1 MRKIL
6 TQRLQKLLRD
16 VIRPAV
22 GSHRGRI
29 FKTAGDGLF
38 VEFASAIEAV
48 RCAVDL
54 QRAIAERNEGIALDR
69 RLAFRIGIN
78 LGDVLSDQEDLFGDC
93 VNVAARLESMTELGG
108 VLFSHSVYD
117 HVDRKLPLRFDD
129 QGDYSLKNIARP
141 VRLYCHVQR

>member
-1 MRKIL
+1 M
-6 TQRLQKLLRD
+6 
-16 VIRPAV
+16 
-22 GSHRGRI
+22 
-29 FKTAGDGLF
+29 
-38 VEFASAIEAV
+38 
-48 RCAVDL
+48 
-54 QRAIAERNEGIALDR
+54 
-69 RLAFRIGIN
+69 GIN